1 VKYRQN
7 NDNLNDK
14 DYDSNDDDDFD
25 DKEYDPYDD
34 DDVDDYD
41 PDDDDDELAVLRA
54 KRSRNI
60 TKSVRYR
67 TEHREQVVAT
77 KKLYRERNREFIA
90 VSKKCYRER
99 HRARVAVA
107 SKRYRERH
115 RERVAEYDK
124 RYREKHRAQLREY
137 NKAYREKHRAQ
148 HAERK
153 KRYREN
159 NREQCLAYQ
168 RRYREAHRE
177 RLNEIEKR
185 RYAAMGEEKRRAINA
200 KRRRVYR
207 EKKRTLEKWKALG
220 PLTLTIPLTDC
231 LKSIPVTSYV
241 QAFCDSLE
249 SVDTNVPPAEND
261 SHTLMD
267 LDSGTMQVVD
277 PPDLD
282 DLSFLRDLLKDMT
295 PDDWEQIM
303 DDVEESSSS
312 FDMEELLPPEDLVH
326 GEDMS
331 PDEGIDLLYDL
342 VT

>member
-1 VKYRQN
+1 MKYRQN

-41 PDDDDDELAVLRA
+41 PDDDDELAVLRA

-99 HRARVAVA
+99 HRARVAAA
-107 SKRYRERH
+107 SKRYRER
-115 RERVAEYDK
+115 
-124 RYREKHRAQLREY
+124 
-137 NKAYREKHRAQ
+137 HRAQ